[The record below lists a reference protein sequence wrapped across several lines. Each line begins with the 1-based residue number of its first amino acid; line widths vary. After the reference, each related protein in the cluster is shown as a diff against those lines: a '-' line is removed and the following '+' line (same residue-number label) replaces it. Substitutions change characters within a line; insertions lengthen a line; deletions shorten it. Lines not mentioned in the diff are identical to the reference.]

1 MIRKIRGS
9 ILLKLSCIIAII
21 VIILSSAMFASR
33 SYVSKVVTDSS
44 VTLCESLLRQANNT
58 LSLYEDN
65 LRYSA
70 SYLCRYS
77 LIEKLSASSYNEE
90 GTDDATLLQLS
101 SYFSQI
107 VSGNREIVSALLF
120 DRRMNQIASF
130 GREISLPKNQNYLR
144 TAEDLNADWYF
155 GDQSDFYYAFY
166 YPIYSVMDGQGV
178 QAGMCVF
185 ILERWAIDGAVKNTL
200 DTYPSA
206 LLLSDSRKLNLS
218 FHTVGLPER
227 NISMEEIRKSPDYI
241 YREGDW
247 DNGIRIAVGVCIPEN
262 TQGSRSLM
270 KLLVTAFLTGFM
282 LLGTIIL
289 FSYFEMAKPIHEIT
303 RFIDRAITHPD
314 DRLHFQR
321 SDDIGV
327 VASSLDHM
335 LDENQKMIQEIREG
349 KIRLY
354 ETQLARQ
361 EMEILAYRN
370 QINPHF
376 LYNTLSCI
384 RDMALSHDED
394 AIAEMAMSLSDI
406 FRYAVK
412 GSNIVTVR
420 DEVEYI
426 EKYATIINYRFM
438 GKMTIETVAA
448 EEVLDKPVIRFFL
461 QPLVE
466 NSVFH
471 GLEELLEPGFVDIG
485 ITLLDGRI
493 EIVVEDDGCGMDAET
508 LEKLRRQIESP
519 EESTSIGISNIV
531 QRLRLF
537 YGTDYKITVDSIPGE
552 GTTTRISIPDHMKE
566 AVVPPV

>member
-1 MIRKIRGS
+1 
-9 ILLKLSCIIAII
+9 
-21 VIILSSAMFASR
+21 
-33 SYVSKVVTDSS
+33 
-44 VTLCESLLRQANNT
+44 
-58 LSLYEDN
+58 
-65 LRYSA
+65 
-70 SYLCRYS
+70 
-77 LIEKLSASSYNEE
+77 
-90 GTDDATLLQLS
+90 
-101 SYFSQI
+101 
-107 VSGNREIVSALLF
+107 
-120 DRRMNQIASF
+120 
-130 GREISLPKNQNYLR
+130 
-144 TAEDLNADWYF
+144 
-155 GDQSDFYYAFY
+155 
-166 YPIYSVMDGQGV
+166 
-178 QAGMCVF
+178 
-185 ILERWAIDGAVKNTL
+185 
-200 DTYPSA
+200 
-206 LLLSDSRKLNLS
+206 
-218 FHTVGLPER
+218 
-227 NISMEEIRKSPDYI
+227 
-241 YREGDW
+241 
-247 DNGIRIAVGVCIPEN
+247 
-262 TQGSRSLM
+262 M

-438 GKMTIETVAA
+438 GKMTIETIAA

-566 AVVPPV
+566 ADVRP